1 MRYTDGHCMKN
12 WNVIIFNDVLISK
25 LKEIVDYF
33 IMKSVLNSC
42 EDQAATT
49 YKQTYKG
56 IIPL

>member
-33 IMKSVLNSC
+33 RMKSMLNSC
-42 EDQAATT
+42 EDQAFTINKLT
-49 YKQTYKG
+49 KE
-56 IIPL
+56 